1 MEVEKRSFDYI
12 PEEERHGKPRSLFN
26 IWFSANMQIAVLVT
40 GGLAVTLGLNIFW
53 ALIAAVLGNAIGGI
67 FMALHSVQG
76 PRLGI
81 PQMIQSRAQFGMVG
95 AALPLVLVIVLY
107 LGSYAAGAILGAQAL
122 HNMFPFISVTWG
134 LILIGAITFIITLF
148 GYELI
153 HLVER
158 YLTIIFAI
166 VFAIVTI
173 VVLQM
178 DFPAGSF
185 SVSDFHLPTFLMIV
199 SLMAAFQLSYG
210 PYVADYS
217 RYLPSNVSSKATFG
231 YSYAGSVLGT
241 IWMMSLG
248 ILLIGTIPGF
258 VENQTYH
265 FSHLLGSAF
274 VNPMYVVLILGV
286 IGVNVLNLY
295 GAFMSTTTTLSSF
308 VQIKSNQQSRF
319 WLVFATAFIATLL
332 GFFGQSDL
340 MEFLELFA
348 NFIILVMIP
357 WSTINLVDFFFV
369 RHGTYRTEDFFD
381 KNGEYGK
388 YNWIGIGALVISV
401 LVELLFVSTEGF
413 TGVIAGMLGGADFSW
428 LVGLF
433 VPFVLYYFPMKKR
446 ERKRASSFKKAE

>member
-1 MEVEKRSFDYI
+1 MEVEKRSFDFI
-12 PEEERHGKPRSLFN
+12 PEEERHGKPSSLFN

-53 ALIAAVLGNAIGGI
+53 ALIAAVTGNLIGGI

-95 AALPLVLVIVLY
+95 ASLPLVLVIVLY

-122 HNMFPFISVTWG
+122 HNMLPFISVTWG
-134 LILIGAITFIITLF
+134 LIFIGAITFLITLF

-153 HLVER
+153 HMVER

-166 VFAIVTI
+166 VFAIVTV

-185 SVSDFHLPTFLMIV
+185 AISDFHLPTFLMIV

-231 YSYAGSVLGT
+231 YSYAGSVIGT
-241 IWMMSLG
+241 IWMMGLG

-258 VENQTYH
+258 VDNQTYH

-274 VNPMYVVLILGV
+274 VTPMYIVLILGV

-295 GAFMSTTTTLSSF
+295 GAFMSTTTTISSF
-308 VQIKSNQQSRF
+308 VNIKSNQRSRF
-319 WLVFATAFIATLL
+319 WLVLATASTATLL

-369 RHGTYRTEDFFD
+369 RHGKYRTEDFFD
-381 KNGEYGK
+381 KEGKYGK
-388 YNWIGIGALVISV
+388 FNWIGIGALVISV
-401 LVELLFVSTEGF
+401 LLEIPFISVEGF
-413 TGVIAGMLGGADFSW
+413 SGFISAMLGGADFSW
-428 LVGLF
+428 LVGL
-433 VPFVLYYFPMKKR
+433 VAPFLLYYFPMKKR
-446 ERKRASSFKKAE
+446 VRNESSPLKKAK

>member
-1 MEVEKRSFDYI
+1 
-12 PEEERHGKPRSLFN
+12 
-26 IWFSANMQIAVLVT
+26 
-40 GGLAVTLGLNIFW
+40 
-53 ALIAAVLGNAIGGI
+53 
-67 FMALHSVQG
+67 LHSVQG

-210 PYVADYS
+210 SYVGDYCRYLPSNVSSKATFGYSYVGCVCGMTFLMISSLMAAFQLSYGHYVTDYS
-217 RYLPSNVSSKATFG
+217 RDLPSNVSSKATFG

-248 ILLIGTIPGF
+248 ILLICTIPGF

-274 VNPMYVVLILGV
+274 VN
-286 IGVNVLNLY
+286 
-295 GAFMSTTTTLSSF
+295 
-308 VQIKSNQQSRF
+308 
-319 WLVFATAFIATLL
+319 
-332 GFFGQSDL
+332 
-340 MEFLELFA
+340 
-348 NFIILVMIP
+348 
-357 WSTINLVDFFFV
+357 
-369 RHGTYRTEDFFD
+369 
-381 KNGEYGK
+381 
-388 YNWIGIGALVISV
+388 
-401 LVELLFVSTEGF
+401 
-413 TGVIAGMLGGADFSW
+413 
-428 LVGLF
+428 
-433 VPFVLYYFPMKKR
+433 
-446 ERKRASSFKKAE
+446 